1 MQKNTKE
8 WLQYGSAIAMLL
20 SGIVLT
26 YIDYFISHDIHD
38 NVLWYVAQCL
48 IYAGSVFG
56 VAMVIATK
64 FGEMRNYIN
73 DRLHDD
79 NNHRSHEKS

>member
-1 MQKNTKE
+1 MDKSTKE
-8 WLQYGSAIAMLL
+8 WLQYGSALAMLL

-26 YIDYFISHDIHD
+26 YIDYFISHNIHD

-73 DRLHDD
+73 NHLPKQDKHD
-79 NNHRSHEKS
+79 NEKN